1 MRLKQH
7 TDGVKKVLTNL
18 LQSEQDEAKI
28 ESYKDMLAMQDKIV
42 NVENVTEDEVALVSG
57 RENEFDDILS
67 GKIVYQSK
75 N

>member
-1 MRLKQH
+1 M
-7 TDGVKKVLTNL
+7 TNL

>member
-1 MRLKQH
+1 
-7 TDGVKKVLTNL
+7 
-18 LQSEQDEAKI
+18 
-28 ESYKDMLAMQDKIV
+28 MLAMQDKIV